1 MNKQERKDLVNEL
14 WKRDDPQ
21 VMIVRYDDELDR
33 IGTQAETVTF
43 HANPV
48 QAIEAF
54 LLLLLTG
61 PSRRSHHYAFLENG
75 QYTIKWLNAH
85 LNSQKAPT
93 PKDLVDEVM
102 SDLTENHAVY
112 HKITYITIIS
122 YLDYH
127 TGGHDTPALRLEA
140 ATNLPLVPMPESSYA
155 LHNEQPSLDP
165 APASDLPE
173 GEMPSTGTL
182 INADDVVMF
191 DHDAP
196 PIWDPARAPG
206 EYSFLDD
213 EVQAQLLPFETEPY
227 TPLFAESTSG
237 PVPLPPANDAPPR
250 EIRNARLSLEARRVF
265 ACTFPGCSSR
275 LTRPSDLRRHWQNVH
290 RGHTQQ

>member
-85 LNSQKAPT
+85 LNSQKPPT

-102 SDLTENHAVY
+102 SDLTENHTVY

-127 TGGHDTPALRLEA
+127 TGGHDTPALKLET
-140 ATNLPLVPMPESSYA
+140 ATKLPLVPMSESSYA
-155 LHNEQPSLDP
+155 LRNEQPSLDP

-191 DHDAP
+191 NHDAP

-227 TPLFAESTSG
+227 TPLFAESTPG

-265 ACTFPGCSSR
+265 ACTFLGCFSR